1 MNFQKEGKKNTF
13 FNIKK
18 TKKKTCSICT
28 KDTAGRREKRD
39 EQKARKLPYGKKDR
53 ERTRSVRKRGLLLFS
68 EKL

>member
-39 EQKARKLPYGKKDR
+39 EQKARIKEEEIGR
-53 ERTRSVRKRGLLLFS
+53 AHV
-68 EKL
+68 